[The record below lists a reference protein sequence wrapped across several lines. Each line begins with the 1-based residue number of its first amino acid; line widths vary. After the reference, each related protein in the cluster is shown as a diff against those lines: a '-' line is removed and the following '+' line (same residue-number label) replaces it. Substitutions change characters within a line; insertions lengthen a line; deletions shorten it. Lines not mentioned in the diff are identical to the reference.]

1 MKVHRPLSQSQ
12 QKWSGSELR
21 TCVEAYYALWAAEA
35 AGASLN
41 KTSIRNSVLASS
53 LTGRSKGSYEYR
65 MQNISAVLD
74 DLGEPIIAGY
84 LPRRN
89 IGSAKLTIIDL
100 INEFWQRAAP
110 EKSTADGDALNTRVM
125 SARRRW
131 TADRPPPPGNSS
143 PSRKAATSG
152 AFVRDPE
159 VVAWTLV
166 NSKGIC
172 EASGEPAPFTT
183 SAGIPFL
190 EVHHLRFLA
199 EGGPDTIDNAI
210 ACCPNCHKRLHFG
223 ADAGRLRRLIIA
235 RTPRLIDWP
244 RLPAGF
250 GLEQSTS

>member
-1 MKVHRPLSQSQ
+1 MSQRQ

-21 TCVEAYYALWAAEA
+21 ACVEAYHALEVAEA
-35 AGASLN
+35 AGAPLN
-41 KTSIRNSVLASS
+41 KTLIRNSVLASS

-65 MQNISAVLD
+65 MQNISAVLE
-74 DLGEPIIAGY
+74 DLGERVVAGY

-100 INEFWQRAAP
+100 INEFWHRDAP
-110 EKSTADGDALNTRVM
+110 EGSTADRNALNTRVM

-131 TADRPPPPGNSS
+131 TADRPPPSGNSS
-143 PSRKAATSG
+143 PSKKAATSG
-152 AFVRDPE
+152 TFVRDPE
-159 VVAWTLV
+159 IVAWTLM

-172 EASGEPAPFTT
+172 EAGGEPAPFAT
-183 SAGIPFL
+183 STGIPFL

-223 ADAGRLRRLIIA
+223 VDAGRLRRRIIA

-244 RLPAGF
+244 KSPVEF
-250 GLEQSTS
+250 GLEPSKS